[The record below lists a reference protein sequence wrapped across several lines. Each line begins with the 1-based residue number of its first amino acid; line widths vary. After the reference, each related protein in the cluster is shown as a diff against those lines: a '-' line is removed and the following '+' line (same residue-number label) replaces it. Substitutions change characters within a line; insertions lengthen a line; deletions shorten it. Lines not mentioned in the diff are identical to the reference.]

1 MMKRSA
7 IYCCL
12 SLILPCTA
20 FADAAAESKIWMEP
34 DTALREDEDFGIQG
48 EYGSANAKVGV
59 QVLAMGE
66 GRFDGYLLEGGLPG
80 LGWIS
85 GKNRI
90 HLQGAREGKNVV
102 MSDAGKKISATIR
115 NKEMVL
121 KVEDGAT
128 HKLPRI
134 ERSSIT
140 LGAKAPEGAV
150 VLFDGT
156 STDHWENGKME
167 NGFLLSTGCTSKRG
181 FGSYK
186 LHLEFRTPYKPMARG
201 QMRGN
206 SGVYH
211 SGRWETQILDSFGL
225 EGKDN
230 ECGGIYSISK
240 PRLNMCLPPLA
251 WQTYD
256 VEFTAAKF
264 DASGKRTAWPRITVR
279 LNGVVVHED
288 LELSKD
294 FTTSAPISKPLDG
307 PDGPIFLQAH
317 GNPVVYRNIWIV
329 PEGSGTMFDNTMLFY
344 FPDSGESHHSH
355 GVEFPF
361 VVMAGKNSKLNLGRR
376 YIRLPFWGTEG
387 HKTLGNWYTT
397 LLNLHGNPIKHFG
410 DPDTTLRGDQ
420 FGPIK
425 EFLM

>member
-1 MMKRSA
+1 MKRSA
-7 IYCCL
+7 ICCCF
-12 SLILPCTA
+12 SLLISCTA
-20 FADAAAESKIWMEP
+20 FADAAETKIWTEP
-34 DTALREDEDFGIQG
+34 ETALREDADFGIQG
-48 EYGSANAKVGV
+48 EYGSANAKLAV
-59 QVLAMGE
+59 QVVAMGE

-80 LGWIS
+80 LGWIT
-85 GKNRI
+85 GKKRI
-90 HLQGAREGKNVV
+90 HLQGAREGENVV
-102 MSDAGKKISATIR
+102 MSDAAKKISATIR

-121 KVEDGAT
+121 KEEDGTT

-134 ERSSIT
+134 ERSSPT
-140 LGAKAPEGAV
+140 LSAKPPEGAV

-167 NGFLLSTGCTSKRG
+167 NGLLQSTGCTSKRM

-201 QMRGN
+201 QHRGN

-256 VEFTAAKF
+256 VDFTAAKF

-294 FTTSAPISKPLDG
+294 FTTSAPINKPLEG
-307 PDGPIFLQAH
+307 PNGPIYLQAH
-317 GNPVVYRNIWIV
+317 DNPVVYRNIWIV
-329 PEGSGTMFDNTMLFY
+329 PG
-344 FPDSGESHHSH
+344 
-355 GVEFPF
+355 
-361 VVMAGKNSKLNLGRR
+361 A
-376 YIRLPFWGTEG
+376 
-387 HKTLGNWYTT
+387 
-397 LLNLHGNPIKHFG
+397 
-410 DPDTTLRGDQ
+410 
-420 FGPIK
+420 
-425 EFLM
+425 